1 VGRAA
6 TADLRAGVPAVF
18 RLSCVNAK
26 GVAAVGSGAWQRVFR
41 LDHQRHSAVLL
52 GLGLFGGSLLG
63 CGASNP
69 VEGSVTVAVAAPF
82 ASTSLMVDARQAWQ
96 LVVDQVNEDG
106 GIEHERLAVHER
118 DTPLADASDLA
129 PVADGFVHLTDE
141 GYKYIISLVGGGA
154 LQPMMDAAMPHGV
167 LTMSIISED
176 SASDLPEYDGMLL
189 RGILPTDRLL
199 QKQARALQA
208 NGLDS
213 LVVVGETSGGVVDP
227 RHQGM
232 LDAYASCAAC
242 RVASVTY
249 PAEADLYRYDWESVG
264 AQVMASNPAVIF
276 LASEQAS
283 SLLDTI
289 FWIEKA
295 GYTGL
300 YYFAQGAFL
309 GSLPAS
315 MPGSTVPQ
323 RFRSYDLALP
333 PSDRLDQFLGVYRE
347 RYGEDFV
354 PEPRLIAFADYLALL
369 ALAMTR
375 VGDEDPRSV
384 SAAMKELA
392 GPPGERYGTLD
403 YAAAAAAVRAG
414 QDIDFVG
421 LSGPLDFDARGEVT
435 DGFVQEF
442 GVTAGGDVTPL
453 P

>member
-1 VGRAA
+1 
-6 TADLRAGVPAVF
+6 
-18 RLSCVNAK
+18 
-26 GVAAVGSGAWQRVFR
+26 
-41 LDHQRHSAVLL
+41 
-52 GLGLFGGSLLG
+52 
-63 CGASNP
+63 
-69 VEGSVTVAVAAPF
+69 VAVAAPF

-96 LVVDQVNEDG
+96 LVVDEINDDG
-106 GIEHERLAVHER
+106 GVEHKPLAVHER

-141 GYKYIISLVGGGA
+141 GYKYIISLVSGPA
-154 LQPMMDAAMPHGV
+154 LQPMMEAAMPRGV
-167 LTMSIISED
+167 LTMSITSED
-176 SASDLPEYDGMLL
+176 SAADLPEYDGMLL

-199 QKQARALQA
+199 DKQALAMQG

-213 LVVVGETSGGVVDP
+213 LVVVGATSRGVVDP

-232 LDAYASCAAC
+232 LDAYARCATC

-264 AQVMASNPAVIF
+264 AQVMASDPAVIF
-276 LASEQAS
+276 LASAQAS
-283 SLLDTI
+283 ALLDTI

-300 YYFAQGAFL
+300 YYFSHGALL
-309 GSLPAS
+309 GTLPAA
-315 MPGSTVPQ
+315 MPGSSVPE

-333 PSDRLDQFLGVYRE
+333 PSDRLDQFLGMYRD

-392 GPPGERYGTLD
+392 GPPGERYGTLQ

-414 QDIDFVG
+414 RDIDFVG
-421 LSGPLDFDARGEVT
+421 LSGPLDFDARGEVA
-435 DGFVQEF
+435 DGFVQQY
-442 GVTAGGDVTPL
+442 GVTANGDVTPL